1 MPAAPVLPNWE
12 IAADPHLYKR
22 RYWIHNVH
30 QDARYQ
36 RWDGYPWR
44 ISKNWKMLSDAA
56 PRFGEHNEEV
66 LLNAGYTKDQ
76 VEKLLADS
84 VISNMPADIN
94 MYID

>member
-1 MPAAPVLPNWE
+1 
-12 IAADPHLYKR
+12 
-22 RYWIHNVH
+22 
-30 QDARYQ
+30 
-36 RWDGYPWR
+36 
-44 ISKNWKMLSDAA
+44 MLSDAA

-66 LLNAGYTKDQ
+66 LLNAGYTKEQ